1 MSISKFE
8 KRALNEIN
16 RIDEGLSLKLIKW
29 FLRPMVRKALK
40 TLENDPEFIAST
52 DSMNK
57 IAAELKN
64 DLKNYEKHHG
74 QGSIDPRVA
83 QMINR
88 L

>member
-57 IAAELKN
+57 IAKELKS
-64 DLKNYEKHHG
+64 DLKTYKKKH
-74 QGSIDPRVA
+74 GSIDPRLEA
-83 QMINR
+83 MINR
-88 L
+88 M